1 MAGVKGRRAGSDE
14 AGVPAARDHMGEP
27 RSQALPGLLPC
38 PMPFAWEENL
48 GESVSMKKS
57 HRFASLRAMPLSENS
72 LIWPAAQ
79 EPRTAARSPHL
90 AQLAKGTGSSWA
102 QA

>member
-14 AGVPAARDHMGEP
+14 AGVPAARDHTGEL

-57 HRFASLRAMPLSENS
+57 HRFASLRAMPLSENRPHMAS
-72 LIWPAAQ
+72 W

>member
-57 HRFASLRAMPLSENS
+57 LRAMPLSENS
-72 LIWPAAQ
+72 LIWPAAR